1 MRRVTLT
8 ILPTV
13 KPAVASPGWQSH
25 DPSVTLS
32 LVQFS
37 ELVGP
42 LLVGGGLAVDSCLV
56 ALACGVS
63 ASGSRLGGAMRVGAM
78 FGLFQGGMLSL
89 GWLVGAPVASLLRH
103 YVHWIAFSVLTVIGV
118 RTIRASG
125 GDGAQGKDAAS
136 LARLALAGIAT
147 SIDALAVGFGMSLA
161 EEPLAASLVCTLA
174 ITALGSAACFA
185 SGRAIGARAE
195 RAAHWIAGLV
205 LIGLGLRILL
215 SRLLASEPGS

>member
-1 MRRVTLT
+1 MQL
-8 ILPTV
+8 
-13 KPAVASPGWQSH
+13 
-25 DPSVTLS
+25 
-32 LVQFS
+32 S

-56 ALACGVS
+56 ALAYGVS
-63 ASGSRLGGAMRVGAM
+63 ASGSRLGGALRIGAI
-78 FGLFQGGMLSL
+78 FGLFQGGMLAL
-89 GWLVGAPVASLLRH
+89 GWLVGAPVATLLHR
-103 YVHWIAFSVLTVIGV
+103 YDHWIAFTVLAVIGV
-118 RTIRASG
+118 RTIRESG
-125 GDGAQGKDAAS
+125 EDSARGKDAAS

-161 EEPLAASLVCTLA
+161 EEPLAAALSSTLA

-215 SRLLASEPGS
+215 SHLLTSETSR